1 MPLKSHFWS
10 HGRSVC
16 ICHGRCLALGRFPQ
30 RLTLPEEMGDF
41 GDYVVVQSDE
51 KVFTMEE
58 ARSKDM
64 KDKLWIVLV

>member
-1 MPLKSHFWS
+1 M
-10 HGRSVC
+10 
-16 ICHGRCLALGRFPQ
+16 ALGRVPQ